1 MSAAMQ
7 ARIRQ
12 AAEMQRQG
20 MSVLEIGQRLHVTR
34 GTANWM
40 LDQYRA
46 EQKANGASYPAV
58 TQEIQGRW
66 DREVAEGVRCKTC
79 MLLRPCFDHE

>member
-1 MSAAMQ
+1 MQ

-12 AAEMQRQG
+12 AGELQRQG
-20 MSVLEIGQRLHVTR
+20 ASVLEIGKALHVTR

-46 EQKANGASYPAV
+46 EKRANGASYSAV
-58 TQEIQGRW
+58 TPEAQARIG
-66 DREVAEGVRCKTC
+66 REVAEGVRCKTC